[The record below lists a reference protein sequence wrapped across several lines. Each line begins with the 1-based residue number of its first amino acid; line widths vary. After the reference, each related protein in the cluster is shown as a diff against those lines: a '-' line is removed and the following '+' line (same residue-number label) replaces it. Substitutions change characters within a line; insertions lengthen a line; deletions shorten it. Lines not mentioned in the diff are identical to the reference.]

1 MVRIIQ
7 YQKRKSEDDRE
18 FFVLVVQSG
27 IEVVKSQNGG
37 MYLTAKKATIPSTFN
52 EDICQ
57 SLIGQE
63 LAGSIVRVEC
73 EPYEFVIP
81 ETSEIIT
88 RNHRYEYSPENE
100 SGTISSFLL
109 SKTEN
114 SI

>member
-18 FFVLVVQSG
+18 FFVLVIQSG
-27 IEVVKSQNGG
+27 IEVVQSQNGG

-63 LAGSIVRVEC
+63 LSGSIVRVEC

-81 ETSEIIT
+81 ETSEVIT
-88 RNHRYEYSPENE
+88 RNHRYEYSPESE
-100 SGTISSFLL
+100 SGSINNFIGT
-109 SKTEN
+109 KTE
-114 SI
+114 SIF